1 MTMKRVGSE
10 LRPTA
15 TGETMQ
21 DVFERLAE
29 ERPDHAATPLNPYS
43 LREDGGVAYI
53 RNAQQ
58 HVEKIL
64 KNNLQRLHFSPPEV
78 VVELLET
85 SINSALF
92 NRAQANQNKTIPL
105 DCDNEIATL
114 FEKAC
119 RGFATPVEL
128 LELFMRYPDTLGSI
142 ELAKQTHPFDWR
154 ATEKMDIAVDE
165 ALSASDFSMR
175 GHERTQN
182 VRYYYLRADDSR
194 DPKAII
200 LRRKADIAVSR
211 LQKGSAVAVQRD
223 SFVLDLTHEAT
234 TVARSEVTKWIR
246 QLRYDQVDGDAIPYD
261 GGTGLVDFV
270 NAQLSTQL
278 ERRSPAIY
286 PGVRSYYVKNVS

>member
-1 MTMKRVGSE
+1 MKRMSSE
-10 LRPTA
+10 LRPKA
-15 TGETMQ
+15 TGETIQ

-29 ERPDHAATPLNPYS
+29 DRPEYAATPLNPYS

-58 HVEKIL
+58 YIEKIL
-64 KNNLQRLHFSPPEV
+64 QGNLQRLHFSPPET

-85 SINSALF
+85 SVNSALF
-92 NRAQANQNKTIPL
+92 DRAQENQNKTIPL
-105 DCDNEIATL
+105 DCDEEIALL

-119 RGFATPVEL
+119 RGFATPDEL
-128 LELFMRYPDTLGSI
+128 LELFMHYPETLGSI

-165 ALSASDFSMR
+165 ALSGGDFSMR

-182 VRYYYLRADDSR
+182 VRYYYLRADDFH

-200 LRRKADIAVSR
+200 LRREADIAVNR
-211 LQKGSAVAVQRD
+211 LPKGSAVAVQRD
-223 SFVLDLTHEAT
+223 SFVLDLTHDDAG
-234 TVARSEVTKWIR
+234 ASRQEVTKWMR
-246 QLRYDQVDGDAIPYD
+246 QLRYDQVDGSAIPYN
-261 GGTGLVDFV
+261 GGAQLVDFV
-270 NAQLSTQL
+270 NTQL
-278 ERRSPAIY
+278 TTQRERRSPAIY